1 MLSTD
6 NLYHKNETRPEFDQ
20 RPNSLGLYLQNH
32 PTNQPPA
39 QTTTQQTTQ
48 PANKKTNQTTN
59 EPTNN
64 PTSHLKTKPTN
75 QPSRNHQPKSNRRA
89 RTEVCCLLRNPR
101 LHELPFSAKVAPKV
115 WALVGTTP
123 LSTPSA
129 KPKAISLPFL
139 LHSGPVMKH
148 FVASELIRH

>member
-6 NLYHKNETRPEFDQ
+6 NLYHKNETHPEFDQ

-48 PANKKTNQTTN
+48 PASQPKTKTNQTTN

-64 PTSHLKTKPTN
+64 PTNHLKTKPTN
-75 QPSRNHQPKSNRRA
+75 QAGIISQRVTEGLEQRFAAYCVTQDCMSYPFQPKLHPKSGLWWGQ
-89 RTEVCCLLRNPR
+89 LLSPH
-101 LHELPFSAKVAPKV
+101 LQLSPKPSLSLSCSTL
-115 WALVGTTP
+115 AL
-123 LSTPSA
+123 L
-129 KPKAISLPFL
+129 
-139 LHSGPVMKH
+139 
-148 FVASELIRH
+148 